1 MYKLL
6 TRMENIPL
14 WVMTFLI
21 PVLIFGLAWTDF
33 ETGYEISVGIFYL
46 LPVTLTAF
54 FFGRGFGI
62 LVALICSILS
72 GYINQTAGLTYSN
85 PMIFHWNDLMRF
97 GYFVFTVILFCDL
110 HDAIHKEQERALID
124 PLTGLYNRRMFYAEI
139 GRQLSQLKR
148 HNRQFCVV
156 YIDMDKFKH
165 VNDTF
170 GHATG
175 DKVIETAANSLR
187 KQTRDNDIVARL
199 GGDEFGIVMPEI
211 STENAEIVLSRL
223 RDKLNIQM
231 QEQGWPVTAS
241 MGVSMI
247 EAPIGVD
254 EIINMADQL
263 MFNVKRAGGNNI
275 RFNKGKLA
283 GT

>member
-6 TRMENIPL
+6 KKMEHIPL
-14 WVMTFLI
+14 WIMTLLI
-21 PVLIFGLAWTDF
+21 PVLIFALAWIDF

-54 FFGRGFGI
+54 FFKQGLGI
-62 LVALICSILS
+62 LVALVCSMLS
-72 GYINQTAGLTYSN
+72 GYINQSAGLTYSN

-97 GYFVFTVILFCDL
+97 GYFAFTVVLFCDL
-110 HDAIHKEQERALID
+110 HDAIHKEQERAMID

-139 GRQLSQLKR
+139 NRQLSQLKR

-156 YIDMDKFKH
+156 YIDMDKFKQ

-175 DKVIETAANSLR
+175 DKVIETTAESLR

-211 STENAEIVLSRL
+211 TTENAEIVLTRL
-223 RDKLNIQM
+223 RDKLNAEM
-231 QEQGWPVTAS
+231 KNHGWPVTAS
-241 MGVSMI
+241 MGVSI
-247 EAPIGVD
+247 IDIPTNVD
-254 EIINMADQL
+254 DIINTADQL
-263 MFNVKRAGGNNI
+263 MFNVKREGGNNI
-275 RFNKGKLA
+275 QFNKKPLA
-283 GT
+283 A